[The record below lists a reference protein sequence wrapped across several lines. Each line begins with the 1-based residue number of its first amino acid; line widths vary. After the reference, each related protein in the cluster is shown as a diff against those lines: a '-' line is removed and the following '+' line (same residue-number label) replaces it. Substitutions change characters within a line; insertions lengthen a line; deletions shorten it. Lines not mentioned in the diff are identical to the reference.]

1 MADPNENMVNAEL
14 DDDDLDDDLEEV
26 VDEVD
31 DSEPEESLDSLTES
45 KDEDGEEEP
54 AEQEKAPAG
63 TKEPGYVKRRIA
75 EERAKWDASF
85 EAKLNAALEE
95 RLAPFREKQIEMD
108 AKELVASGVVK
119 DLETAKELVRYRQEH
134 GTVPVSTQKKQLAA
148 DMQPRDEKGQFTSRT
163 VDDAVT
169 SARISMLQHQADKI
183 KAAGGPDVIAAY
195 KNNEDIRQRIQSG
208 EMDFYDVVE
217 ELKNQKPA
225 RKPPSPMRSP
235 NGASGHNNPNAIDN
249 MSDEMFD
256 RMDANISKGA
266 RYSLK

>member
-1 MADPNENMVNAEL
+1 MSDPNETMVNAEL
-14 DDDDLDDDLEEV
+14 EDNDLDDDLEEV
-26 VDEVD
+26 VEEEN
-31 DSEPEESLDSLTES
+31 DSEPAESIESLTGD
-45 KDEDGEEEP
+45 KEP
-54 AEQEKAPAG
+54 AEQQEQAPSG

-108 AKELVASGVVK
+108 AKELVASGAVK

-134 GTVPVSTQKKQLAA
+134 GNVSPATQKRQLAA
-148 DMQPRDEKGQFTSRT
+148 DMKPRDEKGQFTSRT

-169 SARISMLQHQADKI
+169 SARISMLQHQADQI

-195 KNNEDIRQRIQSG
+195 QTNEDIRQRIQSG
-208 EMDFYDVVE
+208 DMDFYDVAN

-235 NGASGHNNPNAIDN
+235 NGASGRNNPNAIDN
-249 MSDEMFD
+249 MSDEMFE